1 MNPVAAFGEV
11 RGLGYVVPAERLRAH
26 VEHWAYTMGVGPWLV
41 AEHLPVHDVVHL
53 GEPGALEL
61 TVAISYVGSLQV
73 ALVAQHDDQPSTY
86 LDFLERTRGEGGLHH
101 LTFWPPDLDRAEE
114 QAAEWGWELW
124 TAATIGPLGRIR
136 LYLTEDHP
144 GTVIELAEV
153 SGRQREL
160 FEVELAEA
168 SRRFDPATDALFTAL
183 GWAT

>member
-26 VEHWAYTMGVGPWLV
+26 VEHWAHTMGVGPWRLV
-41 AEHLPVHDVVHL
+41 EHPPVHDVTHL
-53 GEPGALEL
+53 GEPSTLDL
-61 TVAISYVGSLQV
+61 TIAVAHASTLQV
-73 ALVAQHDDQPSTY
+73 VLIAQHGEQPSTF

-124 TAATIGPLGRIR
+124 TAGSVWPFGRFR
-136 LYLTEDHP
+136 HYLTEDHP

-153 SGRQREL
+153 PDRPL
-160 FEVELAEA
+160 FEVELTEA
-168 SRRFDPATDALFTAL
+168 SRRFDPAAGPLYTAPDW
-183 GWAT
+183 GT